1 MFIIVIPVQVLVIIP
16 TDSSVTALPAEHVR
30 APVSLIGR
38 RSNFVEH
45 FTRLSL
51 WSNIVLWQF

>member
-30 APVSLIGR
+30 APPPKWPILCRVGR
-38 RSNFVEH
+38 
-45 FTRLSL
+45 
-51 WSNIVLWQF
+51 